1 MPVSA
6 LLTNLK
12 EVFKMKDIKHY
23 AILAKLFNYPSE
35 QLSNDVDLCREVLKE
50 YSQDLETKLEP
61 FRSHIKGKP
70 LSYQQE
76 YFTGTFDVQPVST
89 LDIGYVLFGD
99 DYRRGVFLV
108 NMQREHIMAGNEC
121 GRELPDHLPNV
132 LTLLPLI
139 SDKAFV
145 EELICS
151 LLIPALTEMIR
162 RFRKIENYYRSLLEI
177 LLCVME
183 SDFPSSSYERFQFTL
198 KNPVQ

>member
-1 MPVSA
+1 MNKSIVNMEGGIILDDVMS
-6 LLTNLK
+6 NLISSNA
-12 EVFKMKDIKHY
+12 DIK
-23 AILAKLFNYPSE
+23 I
-35 QLSNDVDLCREVLKE
+35 
-50 YSQDLETKLEP
+50 
-61 FRSHIKGKP
+61 
-70 LSYQQE
+70 
-76 YFTGTFDVQPVST
+76 
-89 LDIGYVLFGD
+89 LFGD

>member
-1 MPVSA
+1 
-6 LLTNLK
+6 
-12 EVFKMKDIKHY
+12 MKDIKHY

-35 QLSNDVDLCREVLKE
+35 QLDNEVDLCRDVLKE
-50 YSQDLETKLEP
+50 YSQDFETKFEP
-61 FRSHIKGKP
+61 FLRHVKEKP

-76 YFTGTFDVQPVST
+76 YYSGTFDVQPVST
-89 LDIGYVLFGD
+89 LDVGYVLFGD

-139 SDKAFV
+139 RDKVFA

-151 LLIPALTEMIR
+151 LIIPALTEMIR
-162 RFRKIENYYRSLLEI
+162 RFRKTENHYRSLLEI

-183 SDFPSSSYERFQFTL
+183 NDFPSSSYERFQFTL
-198 KNPVQ
+198 KTPVQ